1 MSKLFDIYKN
11 LKQEDSKTLFL
22 FKSGIFYIFL
32 DEDAKIIN
40 NLLDLKL
47 TNLNTQIVKCGFPAN
62 SLQKYLKLL
71 SFTDYNIKIIDNS
84 SNTSFKVK
92 DFTMNNDNIDL
103 LKTISNVNEE
113 NLSVKDAYDFIIIDC
128 PPSLSMLTVNAMT
141 TADAVLVPI
150 QCEYYALVGL
160 C

>member
-113 NLSVKDAYDFIIIDC
+113 NLSVKDAYDFITNIKH
-128 PPSLSMLTVNAMT
+128 NACSI
-141 TADAVLVPI
+141 L
-150 QCEYYALVGL
+150 L
-160 C
+160 CDM

>member
-11 LKQEDSKTLFL
+11 LKQEDAETLYL

-32 DEDAKIIN
+32 DEDAKMIN

-47 TNLNTQIVKCGFPAN
+47 TNLNTEIVKCGFPAN

-84 SNTSFKVK
+84 SNTSYKVK
-92 DFTMNNDNIDL
+92 DFTMNNNNIDL

-113 NLSVKDAYDFIIIDC
+113 NLSVKDAYEFITNIKHSAIEV
-128 PPSLSMLTVNAMT
+128 LKGVNA
-141 TADAVLVPI
+141 D
-150 QCEYYALVGL
+150 E
-160 C
+160 

>member
-1 MSKLFDIYKN
+1 MSKLINIYKQ
-11 LKQEDSKTLFL
+11 LKQKDSETLYL

-32 DEDAKIIN
+32 DEDAKKISQEI
-40 NLLDLKL
+40 DLKL
-47 TNLNTQIVKCGFPAN
+47 TKLNDNFVKCGFPAN

-92 DFTMNNDNIDL
+92 DFTMNNNNIDL

-113 NLSVKDAYDFIIIDC
+113 NLSVKDAYEFITNIKHSAIEV
-128 PPSLSMLTVNAMT
+128 LKGVNAN
-141 TADAVLVPI
+141 
-150 QCEYYALVGL
+150 E
-160 C
+160 

>member
-1 MSKLFDIYKN
+1 MSKLFDIYKS

-92 DFTMNNDNIDL
+92 DFTMNNNNIDL

-113 NLSVKDAYDFIIIDC
+113 NLSVKDAYGFITNIKHKAIEI
-128 PPSLSMLTVNAMT
+128 LKGAEEN
-141 TADAVLVPI
+141 
-150 QCEYYALVGL
+150 E
-160 C
+160 

>member
-113 NLSVKDAYDFIIIDC
+113 NLSVKDAYDFITNIKH
-128 PPSLSMLTVNAMT
+128 NAIKILKG
-141 TADAVLVPI
+141 A
-150 QCEYYALVGL
+150 EENE
-160 C
+160 

>member
-92 DFTMNNDNIDL
+92 DFTMNNDNINL

-113 NLSVKDAYDFIIIDC
+113 NLSVKDAYDFITNIKH
-128 PPSLSMLTVNAMT
+128 NAIKILKG
-141 TADAVLVPI
+141 A
-150 QCEYYALVGL
+150 EENE
-160 C
+160 

>member
-11 LKQEDSKTLFL
+11 LKQEDSKNLFL

-113 NLSVKDAYDFIIIDC
+113 NLSVKDAYDFITNIKH
-128 PPSLSMLTVNAMT
+128 NAIKILKG
-141 TADAVLVPI
+141 A
-150 QCEYYALVGL
+150 EENE
-160 C
+160 

>member
-92 DFTMNNDNIDL
+92 DFTMNNDNINKEYGKIL
-103 LKTISNVNEE
+103 QS
-113 NLSVKDAYDFIIIDC
+113 IINIK
-128 PPSLSMLTVNAMT
+128 
-141 TADAVLVPI
+141 
-150 QCEYYALVGL
+150 G
-160 C
+160 

>member
-71 SFTDYNIKIIDNS
+71 SFTDYNIKIIYNS

-113 NLSVKDAYDFIIIDC
+113 NLSVKDAYDFITNIKH
-128 PPSLSMLTVNAMT
+128 NAIKILKG
-141 TADAVLVPI
+141 A
-150 QCEYYALVGL
+150 EENE
-160 C
+160 

>member
-1 MSKLFDIYKN
+1 MNNAYSVVITTCAN
-11 LKQEDSKTLFL
+11 
-22 FKSGIFYIFL
+22 

-113 NLSVKDAYDFIIIDC
+113 NLSVKDAYDFITNIKH
-128 PPSLSMLTVNAMT
+128 NAIKILKG
-141 TADAVLVPI
+141 A
-150 QCEYYALVGL
+150 EENE
-160 C
+160 

>member
-71 SFTDYNIKIIDNS
+71 SFTDHNIKIIDNS

-113 NLSVKDAYDFIIIDC
+113 NLSVKDAYDFITNIKH
-128 PPSLSMLTVNAMT
+128 NAIKILKG
-141 TADAVLVPI
+141 A
-150 QCEYYALVGL
+150 EENE
-160 C
+160 

>member
-1 MSKLFDIYKN
+1 MSKLFDIYKS

-92 DFTMNNDNIDL
+92 DFTMNNNNIDL

-113 NLSVKDAYDFIIIDC
+113 NLSVKDAYDFITNIKHKAIEI
-128 PPSLSMLTVNAMT
+128 LKGAEEN
-141 TADAVLVPI
+141 
-150 QCEYYALVGL
+150 E
-160 C
+160 

>member
-113 NLSVKDAYDFIIIDC
+113 NLSVKDAYNFITNIKH
-128 PPSLSMLTVNAMT
+128 NAIKILKG
-141 TADAVLVPI
+141 A
-150 QCEYYALVGL
+150 EENE
-160 C
+160 

>member
-71 SFTDYNIKIIDNS
+71 SFSDYNIKIIDNS

-113 NLSVKDAYDFIIIDC
+113 NLSVKDAYDFITNIKH
-128 PPSLSMLTVNAMT
+128 NAIKILKG
-141 TADAVLVPI
+141 A
-150 QCEYYALVGL
+150 EENE
-160 C
+160 